1 MLLPFS
7 RRPEGNGLALGRFS
21 VIYATPP
28 CVITRRS
35 PVQGSRAVPEHLCL
49 IRPYVPKARTL
60 RSQPPRPP
68 APRRKLPR
76 GRVLDCP
83 PPRQHGSARRSRAP
97 GNGGSAAQI
106 FTPLRRHPGAP
117 TTVRC
122 RPDRAMSSMHESRYS
137 AGRPH
142 YGAPS
147 PCVRAAGRGHGA
159 RSADLGGCTIG
170 LGQTGECADLGDL
183 RVRRSGIR

>member
-1 MLLPFS
+1 MRSFPGPSLHPWKASHRGCSVPGSHRRTALACSQDGAVLPVRALPISRQPAASLLPCTAGAESMLLPFS

-117 TTVRC
+117 TTV
-122 RPDRAMSSMHESRYS
+122 
-137 AGRPH
+137 
-142 YGAPS
+142 
-147 PCVRAAGRGHGA
+147 
-159 RSADLGGCTIG
+159 
-170 LGQTGECADLGDL
+170 
-183 RVRRSGIR
+183 